1 MSSVISSAWSL
12 VILILTL
19 AMTQGQQPADVV
31 QTTLGPVQGLRKNV
45 LNLGDVDVYYG
56 IPYAAPPVGDLRFLA
71 PQPAQ
76 PWTEVLTVTNPPNS
90 CVQSID
96 TAFGQFPGVD
106 MWNPNTPVSEDCLYI
121 NVWVPR
127 GFPASQAPRAT
138 MVWIY
143 GGGFSSGSSTL
154 DVYDAYKLAAVE
166 NVIVFSLNY
175 RLGVLG
181 FLYTGT
187 DDAPG
192 NQGLLDQAEA
202 LKFIHANVARFGGR
216 RATITLFGE
225 SAGAGIVG
233 LNLLSPLSKPYF
245 ARAIMQSGS
254 PNADWATMPGSL
266 ATTRAQRLA
275 EALGCPVGSMAAMV
289 GCLRTVNAQNLTDS
303 MFTMSSC
310 LYRIPFAPVVDGHF
324 LLDHPS
330 DLMARGEVKDTE
342 LIIGVNKV
350 SLVADWALTPHT
362 AS

>member
-1 MSSVISSAWSL
+1 
-12 VILILTL
+12 
-19 AMTQGQQPADVV
+19 MTQGPQPADVV

-56 IPYAAPPVGDLRFLA
+56 IPYAAPPVGDLRFLP

-76 PWTEVLTVTNPPNS
+76 PWTEVLTVTTPPNS

-143 GGGFSSGSSTL
+143 GGGFFSGTSTL

-192 NQGLLDQAEA
+192 NQGLLDQVQA
-202 LKFIHANVARFGGR
+202 LEFIHNNLDNFGGNGT
-216 RATITLFGE
+216 TITLFGE
-225 SAGAGIVG
+225 SAGGASVG
-233 LNLLSPLSKPYF
+233 FHLLSPLSWPYF
-245 ARAIMQSGS
+245 SRAIMQSGS
-254 PNADWATMPGSL
+254 PNSDFAIMPLPEATQRARTL
-266 ATTRAQRLA
+266 AGVFDCQR
-275 EALGCPVGSMAAMV
+275 ESMAAMV
-289 GCLRTVNAQNLTDS
+289 GCLREVDAQNLTDS
-303 MFTMSSC
+303 MWGLISYFFEVP
-310 LYRIPFAPVVDGHF
+310 LAPVVDGHF
-324 LLDHPS
+324 LPELPN
-330 DLMARGEVKDTE
+330 DLLAKGEVKDAPL
-342 LIIGVNKV
+342 LIGINKV
-350 SLVADWALTPHT
+350 R
-362 AS
+362 